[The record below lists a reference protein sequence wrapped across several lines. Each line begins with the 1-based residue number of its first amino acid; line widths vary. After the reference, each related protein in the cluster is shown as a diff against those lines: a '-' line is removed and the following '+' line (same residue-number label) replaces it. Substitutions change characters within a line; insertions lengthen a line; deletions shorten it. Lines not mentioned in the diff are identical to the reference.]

1 MKTKSKRTG
10 GQILGIVFYMTIG
23 AACGI
28 LILNYIEKLPLAE
41 MPAGGLL
48 LFIPLLLSVYAALL
62 LQIVIHEAGHLVF
75 GLATGYQFVSFRV
88 WSLMWL
94 KKDGKL
100 LFKRMSLAGTGGQC
114 LMSPPDLVD
123 GKMPVLLY
131 NFGGAIMNLIASAV
145 FLTAS
150 FLFPAVSFF
159 TVFFRILA
167 LIGIAFAFMNGVP
180 LHLGPADNDGANA
193 LALMRNEEA
202 VRAFWL
208 QLKANAEASSGK
220 RLRDMPDDWFSVPDD
235 SAMNNSMIA
244 ATGVLACSRLMDE
257 HRFAEADGLM
267 EHMLS
272 IESRIVPLHRSLMVC
287 DRIFLELIGG
297 NDPDKLNSLLT
308 KEQKKMMKASETAP
322 SVLRTE
328 YAYALLAEQDTE
340 KAKQLEAKFD
350 RIASAYPYSGELSG
364 EKEFMQIIRAHADRK
379 EKETRP

>member
-1 MKTKSKRTG
+1 
-10 GQILGIVFYMTIG
+10 
-23 AACGI
+23 
-28 LILNYIEKLPLAE
+28 
-41 MPAGGLL
+41 
-48 LFIPLLLSVYAALL
+48 
-62 LQIVIHEAGHLVF
+62 
-75 GLATGYQFVSFRV
+75 
-88 WSLMWL
+88 
-94 KKDGKL
+94 
-100 LFKRMSLAGTGGQC
+100 
-114 LMSPPDLVD
+114 
-123 GKMPVLLY
+123 
-131 NFGGAIMNLIASAV
+131 
-145 FLTAS
+145 
-150 FLFPAVSFF
+150 
-159 TVFFRILA
+159 
-167 LIGIAFAFMNGVP
+167 
-180 LHLGPADNDGANA
+180 
-193 LALMRNEEA
+193 
-202 VRAFWL
+202 
-208 QLKANAEASSGK
+208 
-220 RLRDMPDDWFSVPDD
+220 MPDDWFTVPDD

-257 HRFAEADGLM
+257 HRFAEADGLIA
-267 EHMLS
+267 HMLS

>member
-28 LILNYIEKLPLAE
+28 LILDYIEKLPLTE
-41 MPAGGLL
+41 MPSGGLL

-75 GLATGYQFVSFRV
+75 GLATGYQFVSFRI
-88 WSLMWL
+88 WSLMWV

-208 QLKANAEASSGK
+208 QLKANAEASSGR
-220 RLRDMPDDWFSVPDD
+220 RLRDMPDDWFTVPDD

-272 IESRIVPLHRSLMVC
+272 IESRIVPLHRSVMVC

>member
-1 MKTKSKRTG
+1 MLCSLQGMAEDKKENTVRSS
-10 GQILGIVFYMTIG
+10 
-23 AACGI
+23 AARHR
-28 LILNYIEKLPLAE
+28 
-41 MPAGGLL
+41 
-48 LFIPLLLSVYAALL
+48 S
-62 LQIVIHEAGHLVF
+62 
-75 GLATGYQFVSFRV
+75 
-88 WSLMWL
+88 
-94 KKDGKL
+94 
-100 LFKRMSLAGTGGQC
+100 
-114 LMSPPDLVD
+114 
-123 GKMPVLLY
+123 
-131 NFGGAIMNLIASAV
+131 
-145 FLTAS
+145 
-150 FLFPAVSFF
+150 
-159 TVFFRILA
+159 
-167 LIGIAFAFMNGVP
+167 
-180 LHLGPADNDGANA
+180 GANA

-202 VRAFWL
+202 VRVFWL
-208 QLKANAEASSGK
+208 QLKANAEASSGR
-220 RLRDMPDDWFSVPDD
+220 RLRDMPDDWFTVPDD

>member
-88 WSLMWL
+88 WSLMWV

-114 LMSPPDLVD
+114 LMSPPDLAD

-150 FLFPAVSFF
+150 FLVPAVSFF

-328 YAYALLAEQDTE
+328 YAYALLAEHDTD
-340 KAKQLEAKFD
+340 KAQQIEAKFD

-364 EKEFMQIIRAHADRK
+364 EKEFMQIIRAHADRNASD
-379 EKETRP
+379 R

>member
-145 FLTAS
+145 FLTAF

-208 QLKANAEASSGK
+208 QLKANAEASSGR
-220 RLRDMPDDWFSVPDD
+220 RLRDMPDDWFTVPDD

>member
-28 LILNYIEKLPLAE
+28 LILDYIEKLPLAE

-48 LFIPLLLSVYAALL
+48 LFIPLLLSVLL

-208 QLKANAEASSGK
+208 QLKANAEASSGR
-220 RLRDMPDDWFSVPDD
+220 RLRDMPDDWFTVPDD